1 MAKKSFFTALLV
13 LAAVLG
19 AEAQNNNVYKAD
31 TVIDGNGNK
40 IITVY
45 SRGTFAEG
53 NGNIVTRDFDMAAF
67 DEVSIALSASVTY
80 AVADKC
86 SCRVTLDENLFEC
99 LDIYQKD
106 DCLRVEMV
114 KTLQQ
119 SDLKPTKFLI
129 ELTAPTLEEIS
140 LVGGGDFS
148 FVTPFEAP
156 KLEISTAGAYGVF
169 FDQTATIQDFK
180 MNLAGAGKLVCED
193 LHSDRVDL
201 NVAGVGKLVCKNLH
215 SDYADLNVA
224 GAGGIVIKAGAVKS
238 ADITVAGSGSV
249 ETRCE
254 LETMD
259 YTITGTGSGRI
270 YYYGDVK
277 VKGTTMFGK
286 IERIDS
292 ENVKTNKKCCDEK
305 PKKSKNQTVTF

>member
-1 MAKKSFFTALLV
+1 MNKKLFFMALLV
-13 LAAVLG
+13 GVAMLD
-19 AEAQNNNVYKAD
+19 AEAQTNKVYKAD

-45 SRGTFAEG
+45 KQGTFAEG
-53 NGNIVTRDFDMAAF
+53 NGNVVTRDFDMAAF
-67 DEVSIALSASVTY
+67 DEINISLPASVTY

-99 LDIYQKD
+99 VDIYQKG
-106 DCLRVEMV
+106 DCLKVEMV

-119 SDLKPTKFLI
+119 SDLKPTKFVI

-148 FVTPFEAP
+148 FITPFEAQ
-156 KLEISTAGAYGVF
+156 KLEVNMAGAYGVF
-169 FDQTATIQDFK
+169 FDETATIQDFK
-180 MNLAGAGKLVCED
+180 MSLAGAGKLVCEN
-193 LHSDRVDL
+193 LHADHVNL
-201 NVAGVGKLVCKNLH
+201 AVAGPG
-215 SDYADLNVA
+215 SM
-224 GAGGIVIKAGAVKS
+224 VIKEGKVKS
-238 ADITVAGSGSV
+238 ADITVAGTGSV

-259 YTITGTGSGRI
+259 YTITGTGAGRI
-270 YYYGDVK
+270 YYSGDVN

-292 ENVKTNKKCCDEK
+292 KNEKNNKEKCCHEK
-305 PKKSKNQTVTF
+305 P